1 MTALRLFTNRLWNT
15 ELGSKQLLV
24 GIALA
29 VGGTAFLASEL
40 MHYLLVPGLGRHSER
55 MVAEGLSA
63 LIVGLLA
70 ARLFRRTIERRH
82 MVALRLQV
90 IEAMN
95 HHIRNA
101 LDVISLSTH
110 TSHDMQS
117 VAVISEAIDRIDWA
131 LREILP
137 HNAPWSEG
145 ERERLFFLDCEK
157 RTQQDN
163 GYSAD

>member
-1 MTALRLFTNRLWNT
+1 MTTLRLFVNRMWNT
-15 ELGSKQLLV
+15 ELHSRQLLV
-24 GIALA
+24 GVALA
-29 VGGTAFLASEL
+29 FAGIAFLASEL

-55 MVAEGLSA
+55 MVAEGGSA

-70 ARLFRRTIERRH
+70 SRLFSRTLERRR

-110 TSHDMQS
+110 TSHDKQS
-117 VAVISEAIDRIDWA
+117 VVVISEAIDRIDWA

-137 HNAPWSEG
+137 HNVPWSEG
-145 ERERLFFLDCEK
+145 ERERLLFLDCEK
-157 RTQQDN
+157 GT
-163 GYSAD
+163 

>member
-1 MTALRLFTNRLWNT
+1 MTALRGLANRIWNT
-15 ELGSKQLLV
+15 ELNSKQLLA

-29 VGGTAFLASEL
+29 FGGITFLASEL
-40 MHYLLVPGLGRHSER
+40 MHYVLVPGLGRHSER

-70 ARLFRRTIERRH
+70 ATAFNRTLDRRRMIA
-82 MVALRLQV
+82 VRLQV

-101 LDVISLSTH
+101 LDVISLSIH
-110 TSHDMQS
+110 TIHDKHS

-137 HNAPWSEG
+137 HDTPWSQG

-157 RTQQDN
+157 GR
-163 GYSAD
+163 